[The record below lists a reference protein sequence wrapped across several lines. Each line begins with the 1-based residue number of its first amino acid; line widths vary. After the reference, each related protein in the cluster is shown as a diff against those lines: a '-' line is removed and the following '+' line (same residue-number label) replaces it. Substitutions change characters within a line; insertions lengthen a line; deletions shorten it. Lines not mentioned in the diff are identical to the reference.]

1 MASSNDPAAT
11 EDLPGEGDAPGEAS
25 LLVSEFPPPPYY
37 YRLAKTLTPPTIP
50 REALER
56 GTKRAAAAASRARAE
71 SERLRLGDEAD
82 KTDAILGGVSAVEP
96 HEEEEGD
103 VVAVFGEIVE
113 DPLLV
118 EPPDRCEDPTVVRD
132 QVKRLNRQ
140 VLQRFVNLV
149 QDLVHRPMDNKYVS
163 VVVTATVVVA
173 LETNTVPMCAVLFC
187 FILPY
192 RSIAPLRFPF
202 SRETRD
208 DLSHNTFLMLQEV
221 NKLREHQA
229 RELLIELLEKQLADR
244 STLLGELQTIIAQA
258 DVLEDSDL

>member
-11 EDLPGEGDAPGEAS
+11 EDPPGEGDAPGEAS

-50 REALER
+50 HEALER
-56 GTKRAAAAASRARAE
+56 GTKRAAAAAARARAE

-149 QDLVHRPMDNKYVS
+149 QDLVHRPMDNKYVVCARCCCCYCCCCRYRNQHRTNACGIILFYVTLPFDCAFMLPS
-163 VVVTATVVVA
+163 VTGKHETTCPTTHFSCSRSVTS
-173 LETNTVPMCAVLFC
+173 FG
-187 FILPY
+187 
-192 RSIAPLRFPF
+192 S
-202 SRETRD
+202 TR
-208 DLSHNTFLMLQEV
+208 LV
-221 NKLREHQA
+221 NC
-229 RELLIELLEKQLADR
+229 
-244 STLLGELQTIIAQA
+244 
-258 DVLEDSDL
+258 